1 MLLDWEEIR
10 RWPLASELGD
20 FIVFADLSP
29 AEVADRYGAPA
40 SYTAALESE
49 AAACALSF
57 YLYWLR
63 TLIDG
68 SEPRTEDFAYVERI
82 CERLFA
88 G

>member
-10 RWPLASELGD
+10 RWPLASELAD

-29 AEVADRYGAPA
+29 ADVAYRYGAPV

-63 TLIDG
+63 TLIVG
-68 SEPRTEDFAYVERI
+68 SERRTEEFVYVKRA
-82 CERLFA
+82 CQRLFA